1 MMDLQ
6 LHSLEEFI
14 SLLLTNGY
22 VVGNG
27 KTLLKY
33 TQVSGIADDGLEE
46 LAFEVYP
53 NPCKEKL
60 TLRDLRLETRD
71 LKLETRDLKLE
82 IIDIKGRLMK
92 SMELNG
98 HENTIEV
105 SDFQAG
111 VYFVKLQVE
120 EAVGVR
126 KIIIQ

>member
-1 MMDLQ
+1 M
-6 LHSLEEFI
+6 
-14 SLLLTNGY
+14 
-22 VVGNG
+22 
-27 KTLLKY
+27 KY
-33 TQVSGIADDGLEE
+33 TELSGIDDKQLGDLD
-46 LAFEVYP
+46 FEVYP

-92 SMELNG
+92 SKELNG
-98 HENTIEV
+98 HENTIDV
-105 SDFQAG
+105 SDLPEG

-126 KIIIQ
+126 RIIIQ